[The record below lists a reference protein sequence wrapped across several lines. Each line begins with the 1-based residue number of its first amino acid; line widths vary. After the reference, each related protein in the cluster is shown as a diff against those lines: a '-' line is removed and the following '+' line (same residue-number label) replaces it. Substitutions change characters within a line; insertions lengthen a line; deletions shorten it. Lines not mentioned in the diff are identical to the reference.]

1 MKFRVS
7 EGFTLFK
14 SQDEAIEFQCRGSA
28 SGIRPRA
35 VGGDIVDLRSS
46 EVSGLYRAGR
56 LGRLEPV
63 DELAI
68 QAYGDTKPEVSRVVS
83 NPTDYVPRVPMAEPA
98 DFRYP
103 ERH

>member
-46 EVSGLYRAGR
+46 EVSGLYRAGK

-63 DELAI
+63 DEAAI
-68 QAYGDTKPEVSRVVS
+68 AAFGDTKPEVSRVVS
-83 NPTDYVPRVPMAEPA
+83 SPELFVPPAPTPEPA